1 MCERKVQSGEPVRN
15 QEQLPGESGES
26 LSGESTAFC
35 KMYLF
40 TSSQTQLECMQSA
53 SSRHLYQGS

>member
-15 QEQLPGESGES
+15 QEQLPGES
-26 LSGESTAFC
+26 LRGESTAFC
-35 KMYLF
+35 KMYSF
-40 TSSQTQLECMQSA
+40 TSSQTLLECMQSA

>member
-1 MCERKVQSGEPVRN
+1 MCERKVQSREPVRN

-26 LSGESTAFC
+26 LRGESTAFC

-40 TSSQTQLECMQSA
+40 TSSQT
-53 SSRHLYQGS
+53 